1 MLMFKKIF
9 HYKVISQYK
18 VNCYHIVEFLDGTR
32 QILTEDNWKD
42 KLNAI

>member
-9 HYKVISQYK
+9 HYVVISH
-18 VNCYHIVEFLDGTR
+18 NRRNRYHIVEFLDGTR